1 MVSKMSVFDGDDN
14 LMNERQCRWQ
24 PWQCQRQPSVMNATV
39 VIVTKMAAAGSAR
52 AVQWQRPRRRCS
64 GGLGKTRPTTDQK
77 SACEGGR
84 NNTLVIFASFAAKLL
99 CTGPRRM
106 KKQKEEM
113 ANEIR
118 EKESERKSKRGR
130 AARGVLR
137 ERRKAEI

>member
-1 MVSKMSVFDGDDN
+1 
-14 LMNERQCRWQ
+14 
-24 PWQCQRQPSVMNATV
+24 
-39 VIVTKMAAAGSAR
+39 
-52 AVQWQRPRRRCS
+52 
-64 GGLGKTRPTTDQK
+64 
-77 SACEGGR
+77 
-84 NNTLVIFASFAAKLL
+84 
-99 CTGPRRM
+99 M